1 MGPIRLP
8 PDVTTSRC
16 FETVETFPASQ
27 AARHTAE
34 GAAGARSA
42 ASAYAADGT
51 GARWDHPEVRPY
63 ARGDGT
69 AVVNIAGDPDQLAHA
84 VNELR
89 GRVHAKTALKPIK
102 YKLMR
107 WAELAGAAGHRDPWA
122 FTEQL
127 ITDVMAALV
136 KARFRSADGYLNAAR
151 QAFVSNGGQVTDTL
165 RLLCCNLARAARR
178 GQGPPRQSSG
188 LPLERCGELPGG
200 PEPCARRGPTHPKAA
215 IVVGAWWLLREIELS
230 VMTLGQVTDNPAGSV
245 HISLPAS
252 KCDAVGDGAT
262 RSHVCVCDLAPAAAS
277 ICPACTVRTQ
287 VSARKGELG
296 EHAHWQGE
304 PLFPDINGAR
314 CTKAGIQ
321 ATIVAAA
328 ATLDPRSGNQRAY
341 WSALV
346 HSTRAACNRSD
357 VSGCGRPRRQQRRPP
372 R

>member
-1 MGPIRLP
+1 MASYRAARAPRRKAARVGPIRLP

-136 KARFRSADGYLNAAR
+136 KARFRSADGYLSAAR

-165 RLLCCNLARAARR
+165 RLLCRNLARAARR
-178 GQGPPRQSSG
+178 GQGPPMGRARVCPSS
-188 LPLERCGELPGG
+188 
-200 PEPCARRGPTHPKAA
+200 
-215 IVVGAWWLLREIELS
+215 
-230 VMTLGQVTDNPAGSV
+230 
-245 HISLPAS
+245 
-252 KCDAVGDGAT
+252 
-262 RSHVCVCDLAPAAAS
+262 AAAS
-277 ICPACTVRTQ
+277 FRVGRSRVP
-287 VSARKGELG
+287 
-296 EHAHWQGE
+296 
-304 PLFPDINGAR
+304 GADR
-314 CTKAGIQ
+314 
-321 ATIVAAA
+321 
-328 ATLDPRSGNQRAY
+328 P
-341 WSALV
+341 
-346 HSTRAACNRSD
+346 TR
-357 VSGCGRPRRQQRRPP
+357 RRL
-372 R
+372 